1 MSDVREIVSDAL
13 SKLGIVSVDAAL
25 SDEDGAVALREL
37 KRMIGRWA
45 NSPLMLYD
53 ATTGTFPT
61 AAGTTSYSTTLLS
74 AGRPVSIQNLYL
86 TNSGIDY
93 PCDPMSEQEY
103 DDTAYKAAM
112 GLPAR
117 YYFATSY
124 PNGTFY
130 FYPTPDQV
138 YTVTVKGRYRI
149 LTAAAT
155 LNTAIAMPDGYED
168 ALVNC
173 LAVAC
178 APHFRVQVSQDLAAA
193 ARASRSWLA
202 STNYQPLE
210 MCIPFTGDRYV
221 PDYLRIVG
229 DT

>member
-13 SKLGIVSVDAAL
+13 SKLGVVSVDAAL
-25 SDEDGAVALREL
+25 SDEDAAVGLREL
-37 KRMIGRWA
+37 KRMVGTWA
-45 NSPLMLYD
+45 NAPLLMYD
-53 ATTGTFPT
+53 ATTGTFAT
-61 AAGTTSYSTTLLS
+61 VAGTASYSTTGLS
-74 AGRPVSIQNLYL
+74 AGRPVTVQNVYL
-86 TNSGIDY
+86 TSGGIDY

-103 DDTAYKAAM
+103 DDTAYKAAT
-112 GLPAR
+112 GLPDR
-117 YYFATSY
+117 YYFSTSY
-124 PNGTFY
+124 PNGAFY

-138 YTVTVKGRYRI
+138 YTVTVKGRYRV

-155 LNTAIAMPDGYED
+155 LSTSVSMPDGYED

-178 APHFRVQVSQDLAAA
+178 APHFRVGVTAELAAA
-193 ARASRSWLA
+193 ARASRSWLKA
-202 STNYQPLE
+202 TNYQPLE
-210 MCIPFTGDRYV
+210 MSIPFTGDRYV